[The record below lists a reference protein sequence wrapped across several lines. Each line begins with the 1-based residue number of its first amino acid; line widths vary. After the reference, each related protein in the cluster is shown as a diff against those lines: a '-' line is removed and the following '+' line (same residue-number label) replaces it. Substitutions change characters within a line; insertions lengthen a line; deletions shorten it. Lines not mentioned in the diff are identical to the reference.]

1 MDNAITAITNVK
13 IFDGEQVING
23 DTVVIK
29 DDVII
34 SVGQSIPA
42 NSNVID
48 GIGCMLLPGLIDAH
62 THPNI
67 DSLKLA
73 LSFGVT
79 TTFQMQGWWTT
90 DQVKEISERRDIADC
105 LKSFMAIGA
114 PDGHPNELLPPAVK
128 AKQQEMASKIGA
140 TIKKD
145 ASTPDEAKERVVER
159 CSQGA
164 DYIKLMIED
173 GRVFGHSG
181 TPDLSDDVINA
192 ACVEAHKNS
201 KMAVAHTMTVDA
213 STRAINGGIDGLMHL
228 FIDQPYTNEIIS
240 AIKNSGVFV
249 CPTIVAGASTIGDSD
264 AADFARDT
272 RVALRLPNEWQDTLH
287 RQIATFPQGNI
298 NHLLATVKAL
308 HDAGVEILAGTDA
321 SQPAIGGMVHG
332 ASLHHELQ
340 LLVRAGLTP
349 LEALRAATSIP
360 ARRFGLLDRGKIVSG
375 ARADLLLV
383 EGNPVENISD
393 TLNIVSVWRQGVKQ

>member
-1 MDNAITAITNVK
+1 
-13 IFDGEQVING
+13 
-23 DTVVIK
+23 
-29 DDVII
+29 
-34 SVGQSIPA
+34 
-42 NSNVID
+42 
-48 GIGCMLLPGLIDAH
+48 
-62 THPNI
+62 
-67 DSLKLA
+67 
-73 LSFGVT
+73 
-79 TTFQMQGWWTT
+79 
-90 DQVKEISERRDIADC
+90 
-105 LKSFMAIGA
+105 
-114 PDGHPNELLPPAVK
+114 
-128 AKQQEMASKIGA
+128 
-140 TIKKD
+140 
-145 ASTPDEAKERVVER
+145 
-159 CSQGA
+159 
-164 DYIKLMIED
+164 MIED
-173 GRVFGHSG
+173 GRVFGHPG